1 MKCDDGDDKEMR
13 NEEILLTENEVKSL
27 NSIPVTQ
34 QKDATF
40 IRILLEIL
48 YKNELSCLDF
58 RSFSGSTRKKRQ
70 EEDSEPNTP
79 FKAIS
84 PNKKKK
90 IFELFK
96 KRVQEANIPQEEKCI
111 RLHFNNIS
119 KLVAVGIGNLRK
131 TNRVALKS
139 AVRAELE

>member
-1 MKCDDGDDKEMR
+1 M
-13 NEEILLTENEVKSL
+13 
-27 NSIPVTQ
+27 TQ

-48 YKNELSCLDF
+48 YKNDLSCLEF
-58 RSFSGSTRKKRQ
+58 RSFSGSTRKKRP
-70 EEDSEPNTP
+70 EEIDSEQNTP

-84 PNKKKK
+84 PNKKNK

-96 KRVQEANIPQEEKCI
+96 KRIQQANISQEDKCL
-111 RLHFNNIS
+111 RLQFNNIT

-131 TNRVALKS
+131 TNRTPLKS
-139 AVRAELE
+139 AVRAE